1 MLGIKWSH
9 KLNLWV
15 VYDKATDKIFVCCET
30 EKEAKRAFSKLRS
43 LPLSQLRKRLY

>member
-15 VYDKATDKIFVCCET
+15 VYDKSTDKILGRYET
-30 EKEAKRAFSKLRS
+30 EKEAKRAFSNLRA